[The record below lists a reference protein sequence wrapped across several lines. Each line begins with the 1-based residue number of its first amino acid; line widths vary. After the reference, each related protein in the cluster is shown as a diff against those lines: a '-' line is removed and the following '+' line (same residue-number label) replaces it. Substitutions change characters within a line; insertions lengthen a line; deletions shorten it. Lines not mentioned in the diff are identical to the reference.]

1 MTGLNS
7 FRWIRAGALLLA
19 LGAAA
24 GGASAQRGAPSPVE
38 AKSAYCISA
47 LGDLGREAETQASL
61 PAPRA
66 RQEAQREAA
75 VAYEQDT
82 KRLRGF
88 LLPRLKFLDG
98 EAVLKAADRG
108 KADVQTY
115 LQAQRACKSR
125 CDAAPPAASA
135 PGAAGGSCETHC
147 LGAEPA
153 AGRVFACR
161 PLTWLSN

>member
-1 MTGLNS
+1 MNDLKLLRFARDTCL
-7 FRWIRAGALLLA
+7 AMALC
-19 LGAAA
+19 AAA
-24 GGASAQRGAPSPVE
+24 FGASAQREAPSPVE

-47 LGDLGREAETQASL
+47 LGDLGRESQTLAAL
-61 PAPRA
+61 PAPKA
-66 RQEAQREAA
+66 RQEAHREAA
-75 VAYEQDT
+75 AAYEEDT

-108 KADVQTY
+108 KADVQSY
-115 LQAQRACKSR
+115 LQAQQACKTR
-125 CDAAPPAASA
+125 CEPASPSSSA
-135 PGAAGGSCETHC
+135 PGTHSGACESTC